1 MAETPVM
8 QDGLPMANIN
18 WHEATAWCQ
27 ERGLRLPHEIEW
39 EYAARGTDGRT
50 YPWGEET
57 PPTNRAAGWMPASH
71 ASPFGLL
78 GMSGTIWQWCQ
89 NAWNAEMSP
98 DPTLPARPSASS
110 AAAAGTSSPGTAAP
124 STATGS
130 GLATGTRSSGSGP
143 PGKCSDPTMP
153 AASTAAAAGTT
164 SPGSAAPTTAAGSG
178 LATGTRT
185 SGSGPHGEGEHRSD
199 PTLPARPTASTA
211 AGAGATSPATAGLGS
226 ASGSCLA
233 SGSRSSGSGPPE
245 GEHRSDP
252 TRPARPAASTA
263 AGAGAT
269 APATAGLCTASG
281 SGLATGARTSGSGP
295 PGERSDPTLRP
306 TASSVAAAGTASP
319 RSAARPTGSGSRRA
333 TGAGT
338 SGSVPP
344 GNTEGE
350 QRSDPTRAPTAS
362 TAGGAGTAAPASA
375 GLGTAIGASQATGAR
390 ASGSVPS
397 DDEQGSSSFRVYR
410 GGSWRNGACVCRSGF
425 RFQVGPGFRI
435 QSLGFRPAR

>member
-1 MAETPVM
+1 MDAQLRSLERATDANSAIRYLRMLGRADSLRGLEQATANKLWHQIGADVFDQEIRDLFAYDDPDAGRMLWIPPTVPGHPAMLGDPVKPFDIPRGFWMAETPVM

-98 DPTLPARPSASS
+98 
-110 AAAAGTSSPGTAAP
+110 
-124 STATGS
+124 
-130 GLATGTRSSGSGP
+130 
-143 PGKCSDPTMP
+143 
-153 AASTAAAAGTT
+153 
-164 SPGSAAPTTAAGSG
+164 
-178 LATGTRT
+178 
-185 SGSGPHGEGEHRSD
+185 D